1 MKPWQFRIS
10 SGRRTQVQMCALLVS
25 VTCPLAYAADPGQ
38 VVVPYVQYSYLHDD
52 NVLRLSGPDAAVSAL
67 GAPKLSDSVQSRTAG
82 LKLDR
87 ELSRQHVTL
96 DASATKNTYDYF
108 SQFDNDAR
116 DLKTNWSWFLG
127 ERFSGDIGYVYSK
140 SLTPF
145 QNFRILGLNIRT
157 MQTKYATLAWQLH
170 PDWTVR
176 SQVSHFALGYDL
188 NTQQANNFSQNL
200 AELGLDYNPRSGSV
214 VGVQVRKTDGRYP
227 NDVLVGTESINNS
240 FTQEDYKLK
249 VIWLY
254 SAKTKLQFLGG
265 LTQRDRKSPTGGGG
279 YRGFNARLVGD
290 WAATGKT
297 GFVANLWR
305 EIGGVNDVDANFALT
320 TGASLGATYLP
331 TAKLRVEGLVD
342 VERRNYNGAS
352 IVTGV
357 TPSSRR
363 DSYEKASLSLT
374 YAPTTSLSIL
384 LAVYRENLQS
394 NISNFGYV
402 SNGVSLTSRYE
413 F

>member
-1 MKPWQFRIS
+1 
-10 SGRRTQVQMCALLVS
+10 MCALLVS

-52 NVLRLSGPDAAVSAL
+52 NVLRLSGPAAAVSAL
-67 GAPKLSDSVQSRTAG
+67 GAPKLSDSVQSRTVG

-87 ELSRQHVTL
+87 DLSRQHVTL
-96 DASATKNTYDYF
+96 DASVTKNTYDYF

-116 DLKTNWSWFLG
+116 DLKTNWSWVLG
-127 ERFSGDIGYVYSK
+127 ERFSGDIGYVYSR

-157 MQTKYATLAWQLH
+157 MQTQYATLAWQLH

-176 SQVSHFALGYDL
+176 SQVSHFSLGYDL
-188 NTQQANNFSQNL
+188 PTQQANNFSQNL

-214 VGVQVRKTDGRYP
+214 VGVQVRKTEGRYP
-227 NDVLVGTESINNS
+227 NDVLVGSDLINNS
-240 FTQEDYKLK
+240 YTQEDYKLK
-249 VIWLY
+249 VLWLY

-265 LTQRDRKSPTGGGG
+265 LTQRDRRSPTGGNG
-279 YRGFNARLVGD
+279 YRGFNARLIGD

-297 GFVANLWR
+297 GFVVNLWR
-305 EIGGVNDVDANFALT
+305 EIGGISDVDANFALT
-320 TGASLGATYLP
+320 TGASVAATYLP
-331 TAKLRVEGLVD
+331 TAKLRVEGLFD

-352 IVTGV
+352 IIAGV

-363 DSYEKASLSLT
+363 DNYEKASLSLT
-374 YAPTTSLSIL
+374 YSPTTSLSMM
-384 LAVYRENLQS
+384 LAVYRENSQS
-394 NISNFGYV
+394 NIANLGYV